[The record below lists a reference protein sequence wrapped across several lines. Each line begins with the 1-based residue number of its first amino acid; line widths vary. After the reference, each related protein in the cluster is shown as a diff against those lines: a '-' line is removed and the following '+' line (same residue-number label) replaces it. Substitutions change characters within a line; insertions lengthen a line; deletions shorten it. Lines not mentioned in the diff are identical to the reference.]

1 MATVRLPFNRKKD
14 FELNISL
21 DVGACDSSGIYF
33 CIYTN
38 TKKAPVEG
46 REQEPGCFHNGI
58 ILIVNYLNL
67 VLQIYMIL
75 FIKPNFSALF
85 SFELL
90 FP

>member
-1 MATVRLPFNRKKD
+1 MP
-14 FELNISL
+14 ELVI
-21 DVGACDSSGIYF
+21 VPAFIF
-33 CIYTN
+33 VYTRIQ
-38 TKKAPVEG
+38 KAPVEG

>member
-38 TKKAPVEG
+38 TKKLPLKDESK
-46 REQEPGCFHNGI
+46 
-58 ILIVNYLNL
+58 NL
-67 VLQIYMIL
+67 DV
-75 FIKPNFSALF
+75 FTT
-85 SFELL
+85 E
-90 FP
+90 